1 MMRIFDRQ
9 VIRGRSL
16 GRMAVIG
23 LAIAWAGPVRAQTE
37 ADVALRFFQS
47 GGAYCVRLAPEGTD
61 LSEEA
66 AWTVMMLTSSGS
78 RKNTLPIRDV
88 DAGTSGLRGPELT
101 EVGLIV
107 TSVWRRDRVREEFFD
122 RFAAGI
128 ADGKLRARLI
138 TLTPPGLATMTP
150 RQRAE
155 LYLKFSDRGTKVDF
169 EKVADMPPDEFRK
182 FRTYVPD

>member
-1 MMRIFDRQ
+1 MM
-9 VIRGRSL
+9 
-16 GRMAVIG
+16 AAIG
-23 LAIAWAGPVRAQTE
+23 LVVASAGPVRAQTE
-37 ADVALRFFQS
+37 ADVALRFFQA

-78 RKNTLPIRDV
+78 KKNALRIRDV

-122 RFAAGI
+122 RFAAAI
-128 ADGKLRARLI
+128 TDGSVRARLV
-138 TLTPPGLATMTP
+138 TLTPPGLTAMTP

-155 LYLKFSDRGTKVDF
+155 LYLKFSERGTRVDF
-169 EKVADMPPDEFRK
+169 EKIADMPPDEFLR